1 VAQLESRESVI
12 GAAVTALAL
21 VAMVFDHLLG
31 DDPGL
36 EDPVAFLISAALVL
50 LTTGIVFGLVV
61 PRAKAASNAS
71 ERAAR
76 DGLVVSVI
84 SFFTIALIW
93 LGVTFVVAGGA
104 IALGLLGLGSQRRR
118 WALAAIVVG
127 SGVLVVSTV
136 FSDWGS
142 SR

>member
-1 VAQLESRESVI
+1 VAQLRSRERII

-36 EDPVAFLISAALVL
+36 EDPVAFVVSATVVL
-50 LTTGIVFGLVV
+50 LTAGIVFGVVV
-61 PRAKAASNAS
+61 PRAKASSRSA

-76 DGLVVSVI
+76 DGLIVSVI

-93 LGVTFVVAGGA
+93 LGVPFVVAGGA
-104 IALGLLGLGSQRRR
+104 IALGLLGLGGERRR
-118 WALAAIVVG
+118 WALAAIVIG
-127 SGVLVVSTV
+127 SFVLVVSTV

-142 SR
+142 ST

>member
-21 VAMVFDHLLG
+21 SMVFDHLLG

-36 EDPVAFLISAALVL
+36 EDPVAFLIAAALVL

-61 PRAKAASNAS
+61 PRAKAAANPS

-104 IALGLLGLGSQRRR
+104 IALGLLGLGGQRRR

-142 SR
+142 ST